1 MGRGDCG
8 TWQLVGGVGKMGL
21 QGPKLPGRVL
31 NMQVAEEEWMAV
43 WRSVS
48 PPLNPTGEK
57 MFLEAN

>member
-1 MGRGDCG
+1 
-8 TWQLVGGVGKMGL
+8 MGL
-21 QGPKLPGRVL
+21 QGPRLPGRVL
-31 NMQVAEEEWMAV
+31 NIQVAEGEWMAV